1 MSLDLDHVLIDPLC
15 TTFST
20 PEEVDE
26 VVGQRRVADL
36 NAHFAAVPV
45 REVAAARQPR
55 WSHCQREVG
64 GVNPPNE

>member
-36 NAHFAAVPV
+36 NAHFAAVPFV
-45 REVAAARQPR
+45 R
-55 WSHCQREVG
+55 S
-64 GVNPPNE
+64 PPPGSLAGLIVSAK